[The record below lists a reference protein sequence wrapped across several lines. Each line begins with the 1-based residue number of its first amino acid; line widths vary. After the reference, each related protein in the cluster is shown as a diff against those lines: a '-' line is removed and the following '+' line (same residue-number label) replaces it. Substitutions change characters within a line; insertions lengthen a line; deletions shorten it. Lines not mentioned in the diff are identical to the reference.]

1 MTRISRE
8 RLGRLR
14 EDGLCRL
21 RKGKSAMAL
30 SVDLDENIRHIE
42 YNLPV
47 KESFDL
53 KNMSWEDYQSLIDK
67 G

>member
-1 MTRISRE
+1 
-8 RLGRLR
+8 
-14 EDGLCRL
+14 
-21 RKGKSAMAL
+21 MAL

-53 KNMSWEDYQSLIDK
+53 MTRHLYLGETRAFFLGVNGFCSRSSRTCRTLPI
-67 G
+67 